1 MISQSPVE
9 LPGAISTRGARLMQ
23 IPPLSSPIWKDLVSG
38 RVQCEFDTLA
48 AKLLQATLAR
58 AVAENPSPEN
68 RQSCAR
74 MLRDLFAQN
83 LGNPSVQ
90 ADLAKICTLLDA

>member
-1 MISQSPVE
+1 
-9 LPGAISTRGARLMQ
+9 MQ

-48 AKLLQATLAR
+48 AKLLQAALAR
-58 AVAENPSPEN
+58 SAAENSSPDN
-68 RQSCAR
+68 LQSCAR

-83 LGNPSVQ
+83 ISTPSIQ
-90 ADLAKICTLLDA
+90 SDLEKICSLLDA